1 VGFVDPLIYCG
12 TRVGPNGRISATYVG
27 PDGRT
32 RRCP

>member
-12 TRVGPNGRISATYVG
+12 ARGQNGRVIATYVG
-27 PDGRT
+27 PDGKT